1 MANIEASVRD
11 WSIEAADAFLS
22 GGTPLNDTIRKIAS
36 RESLNREKVAR
47 VVEAANQRVFLK
59 TFDVAPDKCFSF
71 KVADVAEVVPPTAA
85 PAGVEMARVTPAPT
99 QKTAGLQK
107 TASQWLQER
116 SENGTP
122 LQVANDVYEKAVLA
136 VELFREK
143 AIIAH
148 DKHVAAATA
157 FAKIAQD
164 MVSMEDYTFEEICE
178 TAVAI
183 RPAYAKKI
191 ATILKGAAI
200 HMGTNFKLPE
210 SVMAAATMKKTAGGP
225 VDPGEHDIVTQMSCG
240 GMPVEVINGGHKL
253 MIALDTLIAQDTEAD
268 RANKNL
274 WTVDDNVKYLRREI
288 RNYQASQRIA

>member
-22 GGTPLNDTIRKIAS
+22 SGTPLNDSIRKIAS

-47 VVEAANQRVFLK
+47 VVEAANQRVFLR

-71 KVADVAEVVPPTAA
+71 KVADVADIVPAAA
-85 PAGVEMARVTPAPT
+85 PAEGVQMTRLTPAPA
-99 QKTAGLQK
+99 QKTAGQQK

-116 SENGTP
+116 AENGTP

-136 VELFREK
+136 GEIFREK
-143 AIIAH
+143 AFVAH
-148 DKHVAAATA
+148 DKYVKAATS

-178 TAVAI
+178 TAVAL
-183 RPAYAKKI
+183 RPQHAKKI
-191 ATILKGAAI
+191 ATLLKAAAI

-210 SVMAAATMKKTAGGP
+210 SVMAAAMKKTAGAA
-225 VDPGEHDIVTQMSCG
+225 VDAGEHDIVTQMSCG
-240 GMPVEVINGGHKL
+240 GLPVEVINGGHKL
-253 MIALDTLIAQDTEAD
+253 VISLDTLIAQDTEAD

-288 RNYQASQRIA
+288 RNYQASHRIA